1 MTTHSSVLAWRIPG
15 TAEPGGL
22 PSRVAQSRTRLKWLS
37 SICGLWFNSVGTFSA
52 GKIVSSSWD
61 GAHIWYY
68 TEFPQE
74 FRDFWFGQWDEDGH
88 SGKEK
93 MGPPEGWGAPNSG
106 LHPTHPPPH
115 PRLRSWWLE
124 TFQVCPLPLLLLTTS
139 SHRDFRSCF
148 YHHLCAPPVFS
159 PQHTRGVFQKHQ
171 SGYIVPCKKSSNFLF
186 YLGI

>member
-1 MTTHSSVLAWRIPG
+1 MYVYVYVYVHGNPLQCSCLENPRDGGAWWAAVYG
-15 TAEPGGL
+15 
-22 PSRVAQSRTRLKWLS
+22 VAQSRTWLKWLS

-61 GAHIWYY
+61 GAHVWCCM
-68 TEFPQE
+68 EFPQE
-74 FRDFWFGQWDEDGH
+74 FHDFWFGQWDEDGH

-124 TFQVCPLPLLLLTTS
+124 TFQVWPLSLLLLTTS
-139 SHRDFRSCF
+139 SHRDFRSCS
-148 YHHLCAPPVFS
+148 YHHHCAPPVFS
-159 PQHTRGVFQKHQ
+159 PRQGSLSKTPIWLHC
-171 SGYIVPCKKSSNFLF
+171 PL
-186 YLGI
+186 